1 MILLTGATG
10 LSGRAILHELARQK
24 QPVRTL
30 VRDLA
35 KASHAGIDRLEG
47 IELVEGDMLSPE
59 TLEAAL
65 EGIERVLMISTGNQ
79 QILETQCTFIDSC
92 QRAGVAHIIKFS
104 GAESGIGFDPA
115 RFRFTR
121 MHEEIER
128 YLSRSGLA
136 WTNLRP
142 SQFMQV
148 YLREAPTVI
157 AGGAIYLPFED
168 IRLSPIDIQDVAIQ
182 DVAKIASHLLR
193 YGGHHG
199 ENLDMT
205 GPEALTM
212 TNIATRISQA
222 IGKAVRY
229 VPVSPEDRRRRL
241 SANGISADFAD
252 ALDEQVMERRKHLES
267 RVYLKTH
274 QTFGIQPTS
283 FSAFLQRHIA
293 VFRGEV

>member
-1 MILLTGATG
+1 
-10 LSGRAILHELARQK
+10 
-24 QPVRTL
+24 
-30 VRDLA
+30 
-35 KASHAGIDRLEG
+35 
-47 IELVEGDMLSPE
+47 MLSPE
-59 TLEAAL
+59 TLQVAL

-79 QILETQCTFIDSC
+79 QMLETQCTFIDSC
-92 QRAGVAHIIKFS
+92 QRAGVSHIVKFS
-104 GAESGIGFDPA
+104 GAESGIGFDPT

-157 AGGAIYLPFED
+157 AEGAIYLPFEN
-168 IRLSPIDIQDVAIQ
+168 IRLSPVDIQDVAK
-182 DVAKIASHLLR
+182 VASHLLR
-193 YGGHHG
+193 HGGHYS

-212 TNIATRISQA
+212 TDIALRISQA
-222 IGKAVRY
+222 TGRTVRY

-241 SANGISADFAD
+241 LANGISAEFAD
-252 ALDEQVMERRKHLES
+252 ALDEQVLERRKHPES
-267 RVYLKTH
+267 KVYLKTH
-274 QTFGIQPTS
+274 EAFGIQPTS
-283 FSAFLQRHIA
+283 FTAFLQRHIA
-293 VFRGEV
+293 IFRGEV

>member
-24 QPVRTL
+24 QPIRAL
-30 VRDLA
+30 VRNLA
-35 KASHAGIDRLEG
+35 KASYAGIDRFEG
-47 IELVEGDMLSPE
+47 VELVEGDMLSPE
-59 TLEAAL
+59 TLQVAL

-79 QILETQCTFIDSC
+79 QMLETQCTFIDSC
-92 QRAGVAHIIKFS
+92 QRAGVSHIIKFS
-104 GAESGIGFDPA
+104 GSESGIGFDPT

-128 YLSRSGLA
+128 YLSRSGLV

-157 AGGAIYLPFED
+157 ADGAIYLPFEN
-168 IRLSPIDIQDVAIQ
+168 IRLSPVDIE
-182 DVAKIASHLLR
+182 DVAKVACHLLR
-193 YGGHHG
+193 KGGHQG

-212 TNIATRISQA
+212 SDIAFRISQA
-222 IGKAVRY
+222 IGKPVRY
-229 VPVSPEDRRRRL
+229 APVSPEDRRRRL
-241 SANGISADFAD
+241 LANGISAEFAD
-252 ALDEQVMERRKHLES
+252 ALDEQVLERRKHPES

-274 QTFGIQPTS
+274 EAFGIQPTS

-293 VFRGEV
+293 VFRGEA